1 MPNAIT
7 LSYETDEETSG
18 APEEET
24 ATPFDDD
31 TSGFF
36 DTLISGGG
44 QLLSSILGGGGG
56 AKPGGGIGESLG
68 AIAGAGLG
76 TLAGGAGASIGANI
90 GKMAGGA
97 VESLVRSQVA
107 KKKPKK
113 KPRTGKPQRKITKR
127 ERKILV
133 DAEQMTKRTGDPM
146 YVQEAR
152 LRVYRPAE
160 YKRKRDA
167 GMLLSQIMASE
178 AELDALPEPPP
189 KRPRLNL
196 PALMA
201 SPQLNE
207 PEAPYDDTASPD
219 ARPRPLQHVSASP
232 MSAAQLEAMIRAV
245 PLLRMHDPRLLRTLT
260 AGGGAREVSGVD
272 PTRGTYHALPGETPH
287 GITKKLTGQTERTQE
302 LLAANPGKPESD
314 PVWNI
319 PPGWLH
325 YAGDTGANLITARK
339 YVVVKDDWPQKI
351 ATKLGAFPARS
362 KWWSEL
368 KAANPHKPTQSGSG
382 NWVSLFAGE
391 EIGIPNEWPDHP
403 LAIAINGA
411 PVQPS
416 TPGVPAPGKTTTL
429 DPAVVPHTQAL
440 LASWALR
447 NPGDCNP
454 SDFGRN
460 PMDLVSGFT
469 PRTTQALASFQTW
482 WNKKQPTRPLPT
494 TGELDQATYN
504 ALIEENNASNA
515 PVPWFETVPQGQTS
529 TQQQQPSGNTTTN
542 TSTTSGGTTTSS
554 QGQPTQRPAWY
565 PQDLPWPPPIPG
577 MNTTSQQPSGGTSTS
592 TTPSGNST
600 SSGGTS
606 TSTNSSLPGLP
617 AERPA
622 WYPQDL
628 PWPPPIPGLN
638 TTSQQPS
645 GGTSTSTTPSGNAT
659 NSGGTSTSTSS
670 SLPGLPAERPTWYPQ
685 DLPWPPPIPGLNTA
699 SQQPS
704 GGTSTSTTPS
714 GNSTNSGGTSTSTSS
729 SLPGLPAERPA
740 WYPQDLPWPP
750 SIPGMSTTSQQPS
763 GGTTSSGN
771 SGNTST
777 TNQQPTD
784 PRFDDNLTA
793 AEREEIYIVLD
804 SVAIHPDTL
813 DQLADT
819 YEANG
824 HPRTA
829 KTLRARA
836 DALRIL
842 IAEGEIVAQQQGGS
856 GNWPGSSGGSTGSTP
871 TSGSSGGLLPVIAAI
886 GAGLAFS

>member
-1 MPNAIT
+1 MPKAIT

-18 APEEET
+18 APEEDT

-31 TSGFF
+31 TGDFF
-36 DTLISGGG
+36 DTLIGGG
-44 QLLSSILGGGGG
+44 AQLLSSVLGGGGG
-56 AKPGGGIGESLG
+56 GGSKPSGGGGGIGESIG

-107 KKKPKK
+107 KKKPPTK
-113 KPRTGKPQRKITKR
+113 KPRSGKPQRKITRR
-127 ERKILV
+127 ERKILA

-152 LRVYRPAE
+152 LRVYHPAE

-167 GMLLSQIMASE
+167 GLLLSQIIADE
-178 AELDALPEPPP
+178 PEPEALPEPPQP
-189 KRPRLNL
+189 KRPRLNFG
-196 PALMA
+196 AVMA

-207 PEAPYDDTASPD
+207 PEVPYDDTASPD
-219 ARPRPLQHVSASP
+219 ARPRPSQHVSASP
-232 MSAAQLEAMIRAV
+232 MSAAQLEALVRAV

-260 AGGGAREVSGVD
+260 AGGGAREVSGVNA
-272 PTRGTYHALPGETPH
+272 TRGMYHALPGETPH

-325 YAGDTGANLITARK
+325 YAGDTGATLVTARK
-339 YVVVKDDWPQKI
+339 YVVLKDDWPQKI
-351 ATKLGAFPARS
+351 ATKLGACPARV

-391 EIGIPNEWPDHP
+391 EIGIPDVWPEHP
-403 LAIAINGA
+403 LAVPINA
-411 PVQPS
+411 TPAQPS

-429 DPAVVPHTQAL
+429 DPSVVPHTQAL
-440 LASWALR
+440 LASWTLR
-447 NPGDCNP
+447 NPSDCNP

-494 TGELDQATYN
+494 TGELDQATYS

-515 PVPWFETVPQGQTS
+515 LVPWFETVPQGQTS
-529 TQQQQPSGNTTTN
+529 TQQQPSGNTTTN
-542 TSTTSGGTTTSS
+542 TSTTSGGSPTNS
-554 QGQPTQRPAWY
+554 QGLPT
-565 PQDLPWPPPIPG
+565 
-577 MNTTSQQPSGGTSTS
+577 
-592 TTPSGNST
+592 
-600 SSGGTS
+600 
-606 TSTNSSLPGLP
+606 
-617 AERPA
+617 ERPA

-645 GGTSTSTTPSGNAT
+645 GGTSTSTTPSGN
-659 NSGGTSTSTSS
+659 S
-670 SLPGLPAERPTWYPQ
+670 SLPTLPAERPAWYPQ
-685 DLPWPPPIPGLNTA
+685 DLPWPPIPGLNTT

-714 GNSTNSGGTSTSTSS
+714 GNSTNSGGASTSTTS
-729 SLPGLPAERPA
+729 SLPTLPAERPA

-750 SIPGMSTTSQQPS
+750 IPGLNTTSQQPS
-763 GGTTSSGN
+763 GGTTSNGN
-771 SGNTST
+771 SGNAST
-777 TNQQPTD
+777 TNQQTTD

-836 DALRIL
+836 DALRFL

-856 GNWPGSSGGSTGSTP
+856 GSWPGSSGGSTGSMT
-871 TSGSSGGLLPVIAAI
+871 TSGSSGGLLPVIAVI